1 MIHGSCEHLA
11 DRMCVCVCDF
21 IPSGWGGGRGPRF
34 PLFLSLPLYYDTI
47 FNEQNTTTTYSGT
60 IMHAVH
66 HHGSLIQL
74 MAIQR
79 RPSWKTLRI
88 KENSKIT
95 EYACNNV
102 FHTLFDENLD
112 YFDLTRNVRS
122 ILVIIKMTTTTTTR
136 RKPISNI
143 LQLSKKRVNSIMYL
157 ALSHMKTIIVLCGTV
172 MAKVAT
178 AAAAVIA
185 ALHKMGNQQNELT

>member
-1 MIHGSCEHLA
+1 
-11 DRMCVCVCDF
+11 
-21 IPSGWGGGRGPRF
+21 
-34 PLFLSLPLYYDTI
+34 
-47 FNEQNTTTTYSGT
+47 
-60 IMHAVH
+60 MHAVH

-102 FHTLFDENLD
+102 FRTLFDENLD
-112 YFDLTRNVRS
+112 CFDLTRNVRL
-122 ILVIIKMTTTTTTR
+122 ILVIIKMTTTTR

-143 LQLSKKRVNSIMYL
+143 LQLSKKRVNSTMCL
-157 ALSHMKTIIVLCGTV
+157 ALSHMKTTIVLCGTV

-178 AAAAVIA
+178 IAAAVIA
-185 ALHKMGNQQNELT
+185 ALHKMGNQQKELA